1 MGNNN
6 EANQQINRM
15 QAATNNADRNRWRK
29 LGGKNRNFAALIA
42 LIIICGIWTV
52 AAHVVAKPFIFPYF
66 EDVVKEVI
74 YSLSDMYVLRN
85 LGITMR
91 RVMTGAL
98 YAFII
103 GLPLG
108 MIMGYSPKILRA
120 LSPFMNSLRQVPIM
134 AWVPLAIVW
143 FGIGDGPTIFLI
155 AFSGVFTIILNTI
168 SGVQDIS
175 KDFYNAARSM
185 GANTLNIIKDI
196 VLPGSLPGVMTGV
209 RLAIGLG
216 WMSVICAEFIATSA
230 GFGYCMVEAQGKM
243 QTEKVI
249 AYMIIAGL
257 IGFLIDTIMVLAEK
271 VLLRWRAQ

>member
-1 MGNNN
+1 
-6 EANQQINRM
+6 
-15 QAATNNADRNRWRK
+15 
-29 LGGKNRNFAALIA
+29 
-42 LIIICGIWTV
+42 
-52 AAHVVAKPFIFPYF
+52 
-66 EDVVKEVI
+66 
-74 YSLSDMYVLRN
+74 
-85 LGITMR
+85 
-91 RVMTGAL
+91 
-98 YAFII
+98 
-103 GLPLG
+103 
-108 MIMGYSPKILRA
+108 
-120 LSPFMNSLRQVPIM
+120 M

-185 GANTLNIIKDI
+185 GANTLNIIIDI

-216 WMSVICAEFIATSA
+216 WMAGIGAEVIASSA

-243 QTEKVI
+243 QTERVI

>member
-1 MGNNN
+1 
-6 EANQQINRM
+6 
-15 QAATNNADRNRWRK
+15 
-29 LGGKNRNFAALIA
+29 
-42 LIIICGIWTV
+42 
-52 AAHVVAKPFIFPYF
+52 
-66 EDVVKEVI
+66 
-74 YSLSDMYVLRN
+74 
-85 LGITMR
+85 MR

-168 SGVQDIS
+168 SG
-175 KDFYNAARSM
+175 
-185 GANTLNIIKDI
+185 ANTLNIIKDI

-216 WMSVICAEFIATSA
+216 WMSVI
-230 GFGYCMVEAQGKM
+230 
-243 QTEKVI
+243 
-249 AYMIIAGL
+249 
-257 IGFLIDTIMVLAEK
+257 
-271 VLLRWRAQ
+271 

>member
-1 MGNNN
+1 MGNTDN
-6 EANQQINRM
+6 EANQQVNRM

-29 LGGKNRNFAALIA
+29 MGGKNRNFAAVIA
-42 LIIICGIWTV
+42 LVIICGLWTV
-52 AAHVVAKPFIFPYF
+52 AAHVVDKPFIFPYF
-66 EDVVKEVI
+66 EDVVKEVFS
-74 YSLSDMYVLRN
+74 SLTDMYVLRN

-91 RVMTGAL
+91 RVMTGAV
-98 YAFII
+98 YAFVI

-108 MIMGYSPKILRA
+108 MIMGYSPKMLRA

-143 FGIGDGPTIFLI
+143 FGIGDGPTVFLI

-175 KDFYNAARSM
+175 NDFYNAARSM
-185 GANTLNIIKDI
+185 GANTLSIIKDI

-216 WMSVICAEFIATSA
+216 WMSVI
-230 GFGYCMVEAQGKM
+230 
-243 QTEKVI
+243 
-249 AYMIIAGL
+249 
-257 IGFLIDTIMVLAEK
+257 
-271 VLLRWRAQ
+271 